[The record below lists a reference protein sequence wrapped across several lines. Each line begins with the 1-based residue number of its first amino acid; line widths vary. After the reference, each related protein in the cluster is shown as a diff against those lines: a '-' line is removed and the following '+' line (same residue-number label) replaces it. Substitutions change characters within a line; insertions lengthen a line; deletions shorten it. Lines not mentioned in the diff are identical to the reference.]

1 MMPPP
6 TPRRKLL
13 PPPPDKGEAGER
25 DPLPEGVEG
34 FPMDFEG
41 LLPNPLLE
49 LPEPPKDL
57 PPLLDLASAS
67 SESPST
73 TNTAKSEIRSVMC
86 LMDGVLFDIRCLQ
99 YKKMVLNEKKE
110 SAIRRMAPQIRRISY
125 QDMF

>member
-13 PPPPDKGEAGER
+13 PPPPDKGEAGDR
-25 DPLPEGVEG
+25 DPPPEGVDG

-49 LPEPPKDL
+49 LLDPPKDL
-57 PPLLDLASAS
+57 PPLLDRASAR
-67 SESPST
+67 SERPST

-86 LMDGVLFDIRCLQ
+86 FMDDVLFNIGCLQ

-110 SAIRRMAPQIRRISY
+110 SARRRMAPQIQRISY
-125 QDMF
+125 QDWF